1 MDCGE
6 LKGTLLRCSDVD
18 MMEGVV
24 RSWTG
29 RRATARLSRNLVSP
43 IEALLTNGKL
53 AEAAAFSLSL
63 AYEHQDAFISLARQ
77 SGVFRASRYRFR
89 TANLFELV
97 QCLRRL
103 ADPLFLGAASR
114 AYLDSLLAFYT
125 ISDDA
130 AGIYEEVVGAMR
142 ERRGRVLATLML
154 IADHAYES
162 DRVGLRSYGPRGIKE
177 RTCELLCGVVSAL
190 MTIYRKEL
198 GSEDEWCGI
207 DSEQCAP
214 LDGPY
219 AMMVEHG
226 LAIYELMESEVSMDG
241 SAAVARRIPGG
252 VLVKR
257 PPPLDASI
265 RLGYARME
273 EDIVQHF
280 EAIEEVAVVSGRKS
294 LLLLAMEFHDVLSN
308 VIAVSPSPFG
318 FPCVALLPPED
329 AILLSNLRGENL
341 FIEELFTQVQM
352 RRYRCEVASLEAFD
366 VGSELSSIDLMRV
379 ARLLSVLRDVYY
391 DREKER
397 HFSDDE
403 TVASQKLCC
412 MRTVELITLF
422 SSVVGR
428 SKAEKIVSSLLS
440 PTEDDRI
447 DLQYRPF
454 VQVMDW
460 VYFSLSVASVSIH
473 PGNFESGARD
483 RSARLSNGDPP
494 VERVFDLMRHA
505 GFRVEK
511 ERKLRILGA
520 PRDTDILALFGDTLY
535 VLEFKNSFVPSNSH
549 ELRNTYDHLLKA
561 AEQLEIRKQWFES
574 PDAQRLVWATLGWS
588 DPFPCRVQT
597 GIILSHPLFHGAS
610 IGEHPVR
617 AAQDLIDFLEY
628 GVVSIG
634 SSHAK
639 SWEGD
644 RLAPSDLWRYFQ
656 PHGPCAEQLACMLP
670 SSHFRPIGSSRLA
683 TEDWHL
689 DETIGRAPA
698 R

>member
-1 MDCGE
+1 MDRGE
-6 LKGTLLRCSDVD
+6 LKETLLRYSDVD
-18 MMEGVV
+18 TMEDVV
-24 RSWTG
+24 RSWKG
-29 RRATARLSRNLVSP
+29 ERAAAPLSRKLVSP
-43 IEALLTNGKL
+43 IEVLLTRGEF
-53 AEAAAFSLSL
+53 AEAAAVSLSL

-89 TANLFELV
+89 TANLFELI

-103 ADPLFLGAASR
+103 ANPLVLGAASR
-114 AYLDSLLAFYT
+114 SYLDSLLAFYT

-130 AGIYEEVVGAMR
+130 AGIYEEIVSAMR

-154 IADHAYES
+154 IADHAYET
-162 DRVGLRSYGPRGIKE
+162 DRLRLFWHGARGVKE
-177 RTCELLCGVVSAL
+177 RTSELLCGVVSTL

-207 DSEQCAP
+207 DSEQCEL
-214 LDGPY
+214 LDGHY

-226 LAIYELMESEVSMDG
+226 RAIYELMETEVSMDG

-280 EAIEEVAVVSGRKS
+280 EEIEEVAVVSGRKS
-294 LLLLAMEFHDVLSN
+294 LLLLAMEFHDALSN
-308 VIAVSPSPFG
+308 VIAVSPTPFG
-318 FPCVALLPPED
+318 FPCVALLPPEG
-329 AILLSNLRGENL
+329 AILLSKLRGENL
-341 FIEELFTQVQM
+341 FFEELFTQIQM
-352 RRYRCEVASLEAFD
+352 RRYRCEEASMEAFD
-366 VGSELSSIDLMRV
+366 VGDGLSSIDLMRI
-379 ARLLSVLRDVYY
+379 ARLLSVIRDVYY
-391 DREKER
+391 RREKAR
-397 HFSDDE
+397 HCSDDE
-403 TVASQKLCC
+403 TIAAQRLCC
-412 MRTVELITLF
+412 MRIAELITIF
-422 SSVVGR
+422 SSVVGC
-428 SKAEKIVSSLLS
+428 SKAEKIVSSLLL
-440 PTEDDRI
+440 PPENDRV
-447 DLQYRPF
+447 DLQYLPF
-454 VQVMDW
+454 VQVGDW
-460 VYFSLSVASVSIH
+460 VFFSLSVASVSIH
-473 PGNFESGARD
+473 PGNFEIGARS
-483 RSARLSNGDPP
+483 RPARLSNGDPS
-494 VERVFDLMRHA
+494 VERVFDRMRHA
-505 GFRVEK
+505 GLRVEK
-511 ERKLRILGA
+511 DREFRIRGA
-520 PRDTDILALFGDTLY
+520 RRDTDILVLFGDTLY

-574 PDAQRLVWATLGWS
+574 PDAQRKVWATLGWS

-610 IGEHPVR
+610 IAEHPVR

-628 GVVSIG
+628 GMVSIG
-634 SSHAK
+634 TSHAK

-656 PHGPCAEQLACMLP
+656 PDGPCAEQLACMLP